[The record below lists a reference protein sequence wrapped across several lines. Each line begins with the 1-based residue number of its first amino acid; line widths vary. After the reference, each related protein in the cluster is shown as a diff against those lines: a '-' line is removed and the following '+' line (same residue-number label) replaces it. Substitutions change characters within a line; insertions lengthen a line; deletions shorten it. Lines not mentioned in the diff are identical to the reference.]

1 MYNLF
6 LENQNGSIDLMASKD
21 FIVIDVDGIGG
32 IEADI
37 NETENAILDGS
48 NINSSRIES
57 RIITIS
63 IRILKNCGESRKNIY
78 KYAIIK
84 EKCKLTLVNDIR
96 SVYIEG
102 KVKSIE
108 TPLFTDKEIMTI
120 KILCPEPYFNAMG
133 TIITEFS
140 NTIKKFHFPFSIEED
155 KPIPLSV
162 YSSIIIADVMNSG
175 DTETGAIFTYEAK
188 GEVVNPTLYNIVTN
202 EKIKLN
208 IEMQLNDKII
218 INTIP
223 RQKSITLYRLN
234 EPINII
240 GALDSTS
247 KWLSL
252 ISGKN
257 TFSYTCERGAKN
269 LIVYVEF
276 INKYLGV

>member
-6 LENQNGSIDLMASKD
+6 LENQNGKIDLMASKD
-21 FIVIDVDGIGG
+21 FKVIDADEIGG
-32 IEADI
+32 IDADI
-37 NETENAILDGS
+37 NETENATLDGS
-48 NINSSRIES
+48 TINSSRIES
-57 RIITIS
+57 RTITIS
-63 IRILKNCGESRKNIY
+63 VRILNNCGESRKTIY
-78 KYAIIK
+78 KYATIK
-84 EKCKLTLVNDIR
+84 EKCKITFINDIR

-102 KVKSIE
+102 KVKGIE
-108 TPLFTDKEIMTI
+108 TPLFTDKEIMNI
-120 KILCPEPYFNAMG
+120 KIVCPEPYFNAMAS
-133 TIITEFS
+133 IVSEFS
-140 NTIKKFHFPFSIEED
+140 NIIKLFHFPFAIEED
-155 KPIPLSV
+155 KPIPFSA
-162 YSSIIIADVMNSG
+162 YSSTIIANVMNSG
-175 DTETGAIFTYEAK
+175 DAATGAIFTYEAK
-188 GEVVNPTLYNIVTN
+188 GEVVNPTLYNIITN

-208 IEMQLNDKII
+208 IEMQLNDRIV

-269 LIVYVEF
+269 LVVYVEF
-276 INKYLGV
+276 TNKYLGL